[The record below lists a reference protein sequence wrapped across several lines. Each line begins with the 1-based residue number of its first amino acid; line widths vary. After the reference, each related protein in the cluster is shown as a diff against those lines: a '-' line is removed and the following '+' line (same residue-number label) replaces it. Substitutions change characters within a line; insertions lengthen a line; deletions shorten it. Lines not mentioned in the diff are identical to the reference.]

1 MQFMKAAVLTRFGS
15 GDEFEIQEVPKP
27 QPKPHQVLVR
37 VHASSVNPVDYQIR
51 RGDYKDLVKLPAII
65 GVDISG
71 VVEAVGE
78 SVTQFTVGD
87 EVYYSPQLFGE
98 FGSYAEYH
106 VADEQIVAHKPINLS
121 HVEAACFPLA
131 AGTAWD
137 CVVTRGQLQVGESVL
152 IHAGAGGVG
161 SFAIQLAKA
170 MGAYVFTTCS
180 SKNYDLVKKLGA
192 DYVIDYNAQDYIEVI
207 QRVTN
212 SQGVDIVLDTIGNET
227 IQESPQ
233 VLCSYGRLVTI
244 VDTVTPQSLLKA
256 WEKNLTVHFVFTP
269 QYRAKLDLLRHLI
282 ERHQLRPVIDC
293 VLPWTQVAQAHQ
305 RLEQGG
311 TRGKVVL
318 QVVEG

>member
-27 QPKPHQVLVR
+27 QPKPHQVLVQ

-137 CVVTRGQLQVGESVL
+137 CVVTRGQLQVGESIL

-212 SQGVDIVLDTIGNET
+212 SQGVDIVLDTIGNQT

>member
-27 QPKPHQVLVR
+27 QAKPHQVLVR

-71 VVEAVGE
+71 VVEVVGE

-121 HVEAACFPLA
+121 HAEAACFPLA